1 MVKSMAA
8 NGDCTER
15 KVAMTALATKIRA
28 DLEVAATRM
37 YAQRIPLAWVSQYI
51 CQEAIEHVLH
61 GAVAVLHELGLED
74 ATLLNV
80 AASELS
86 PLWLANLRASLDE
99 SWRGAPKV
107 VQLQYDTIKAV
118 AGSAHA
124 AIKQGSRNRH
134 FLQYGPPPGV
144 VEFPALASLEKA
156 KAVSMPFTFAGNPA
170 TTADKRFQAYMSH
183 TAAQQR
189 RPGPRST
196 WRRLPPDTSEPALY
210 V

>member
-1 MVKSMAA
+1 
-8 NGDCTER
+8 
-15 KVAMTALATKIRA
+15 MTALATKIRT

-37 YAQRIPLAWVSQYI
+37 YAQQTPLPWVGQYI
-51 CQEAIEHVLH
+51 CQEAVEHVLH

-86 PLWLANLRASLDE
+86 PLWIANLQSSYNV

-134 FLQYGPPPGV
+134 FQQYGPPPGV
-144 VEFPALASLEKA
+144 VEFPALSSLEKA
-156 KAVSMPFTFAGNPA
+156 KTLPMPFTFAGNPA

-183 TAAQQR
+183 MAAQQR
-189 RPGPRST
+189 SPGARSA
-196 WRRLPPDTSEPALY
+196 WHRLPSDTSKPALY